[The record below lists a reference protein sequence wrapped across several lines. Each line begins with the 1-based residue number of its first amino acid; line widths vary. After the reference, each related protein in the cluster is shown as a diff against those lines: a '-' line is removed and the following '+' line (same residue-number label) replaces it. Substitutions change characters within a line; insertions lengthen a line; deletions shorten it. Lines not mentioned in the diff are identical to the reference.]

1 MILAWRWYDPFMWLA
16 FWLFARDLEDRCDE
30 AVIASM
36 QQQQR
41 GHHARSLITCSDAC
55 GTIRGPLAFG
65 EINVKERIKRI
76 MNYRRAPGWVTCLG
90 TFALCAAASAC

>member
-41 GHHARSLITCSDAC
+41 RLRHDQ
-55 GTIRGPLAFG
+55 
-65 EINVKERIKRI
+65 
-76 MNYRRAPGWVTCLG
+76 RAAGVWRDQR
-90 TFALCAAASAC
+90 

>member
-1 MILAWRWYDPFMWLA
+1 MK
-16 FWLFARDLEDRCDE
+16 
-30 AVIASM
+30 
-36 QQQQR
+36 
-41 GHHARSLITCSDAC
+41 RSSRPCNSSSDAC